1 MNQIELQS
9 RLNRLLSCLEEN
21 DTVQSLIKAKKE
33 LYHDQKLAQLLFEYH
48 QHQQNPYSKEY
59 RDLRKELFAHPVFQS
74 YQSCENELSYLI
86 LAMNQQL
93 EQLTKGE

>member
-1 MNQIELQS
+1 MDQIELYN
-9 RLNRLLSCLEEN
+9 RLNQLLESFEE
-21 DTVQSLIKAKKE
+21 DKTIQALKKAKKE